1 MSEWAAGSPNVH
13 SSVRDLFNARFDEG
27 SDTALETSVKMFMFL
42 ASGEADALT
51 GKHISVSDD
60 ENDLLARAEEIRRND
75 LYTLRLRM

>member
-1 MSEWAAGSPNVH
+1 M
-13 SSVRDLFNARFDEG
+13 
-27 SDTALETSVKMFMFL
+27 KMFMFL